1 MKLKILT
8 PQQLVDEKLKLM
20 AKYTEIITNANKYN
34 ERVSRRLKWALYEIE
49 KIDRKLNAF
58 K

>member
-20 AKYTEIITNANKYN
+20 TKYTEIITNANKYN
-34 ERVSRRLKWALYEIE
+34 ERVRRRLKWALYEIE